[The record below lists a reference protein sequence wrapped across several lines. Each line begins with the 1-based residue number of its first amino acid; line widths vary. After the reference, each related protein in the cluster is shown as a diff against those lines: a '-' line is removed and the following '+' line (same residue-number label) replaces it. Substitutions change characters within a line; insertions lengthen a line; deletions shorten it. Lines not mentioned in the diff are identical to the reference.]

1 MTSLPI
7 VRRELT
13 VAGRQPWTY
22 HTRVVAAV
30 LLTLL
35 GAVILGMTG
44 NNGPGGAA
52 QLPMLAFKLLS
63 STAFAGC
70 LLGGIILSAD
80 SISAE
85 RRSGTLGL
93 LFLTPLGGFDVG
105 SGKLAA
111 SGIQGLCGLLGI
123 LPILAVPLMM
133 GGVSWAAYLTTCLAL
148 LATFAMSSSVALWA
162 SARSRSAPA
171 AYSTALFTIIAIC
184 TVPILI
190 AWLFQGLP
198 LLPWATAQISPVEA
212 LTNGWAA
219 DSVATS
225 SRNRSLLS
233 SAIALAFAIT
243 ATVVASL
250 NLNRTGRTGLGPAS
264 EARPKPARRFR
275 RAPLPQPPA
284 RSNVF
289 GYTNPYALQYMRR
302 IPTVAALD
310 WAFVLG
316 SLAFLGFQAAAFVLP
331 DRNGAIPAF
340 ITAMLIAYGLH
351 VVVKIRA
358 TLAAVAPWFEEVHQ
372 GGLELLLST
381 PLNPSWLREGHGV
394 ATRHSIVAH
403 RYILTAFNLILCFSI
418 FDDDLD
424 IKGSGIR
431 IVFLSIFLGGI
442 ASLWADLPAITH
454 AGFLHVLRLRKLGNV
469 VVRTLLPIL
478 LPPWLSALAI
488 FIAATY
494 HFTERDVAPW
504 FITLHLCHLG
514 IAWITARRANQI
526 LSQNLRPLALHFLDG
541 GKTVPPTAP
550 AFAPP
555 RT

>member
-30 LLTLL
+30 LLTIL
-35 GAVILGMTG
+35 GGVILGMTG

-70 LLGGIILSAD
+70 LLGGLILSAD

-111 SGIQGLCGLLGI
+111 SGIQGLCSLLGI

-133 GGVSWAAYLTTCLAL
+133 GGVSWSAYLTTCIAL
-148 LATFAMSSSVALWA
+148 LATFALSSSVGLWA

-171 AYSTALFTIIAIC
+171 AYSTALFAILAIC

-190 AWLFQGLP
+190 AWMLRGLP
-198 LLPWATAQISPVEA
+198 LVPWATAQISPVEA

-219 DSVATS
+219 DSVATA
-225 SRNRSLLS
+225 SRDRSILS
-233 SAIALAFAIT
+233 STIALAFAIT
-243 ATVVASL
+243 ATVAASL
-250 NLNRTGRTGLGPAS
+250 NLKRTGRTGLGPAS
-264 EARPKPARRFR
+264 EDRPKPARRFR
-275 RAPLPQPPA
+275 RTPLPRPPA
-284 RSNVF
+284 RSNPF
-289 GYTNPYALQYMRR
+289 GYTNPYALQYIRR
-302 IPTVAALD
+302 IPSVAALD
-310 WAFVLG
+310 WAFILG
-316 SLAFLGFQAAAFVLP
+316 GIAFLGFQTAAFVLP
-331 DRNGAIPAF
+331 DRNGAIPTF
-340 ITAMLIAYGLH
+340 ITAMFIAYGLH

-381 PLNPSWLREGHGV
+381 PLNPSWLREGHGI

-403 RYILTAFNLILCFSI
+403 RYVLTFFNIILCFSI

-424 IKGSGIR
+424 IDRTGIR
-431 IVFLSIFLGGI
+431 VVFLSIFLGGI

-454 AGFLHVLRLRKLGNV
+454 AGFLHVLRLRKLGSV

-478 LPPWLSALAI
+478 LPPWLSALVI
-488 FIAATY
+488 FMAATY
-494 HFTERDVAPW
+494 NVGERDLGWW
-504 FITLHLCHLG
+504 FITLHLGHLG
-514 IAWITARRANQI
+514 IAWITARRANRV
-526 LSQNLRPLALHFLDG
+526 LSQSLRPLALHFLDG
-541 GKTVPPTAP
+541 GIKGRAP
-550 AFAPP
+550 ATVFAAH

>member
-148 LATFAMSSSVALWA
+148 LATFALSSSVGLWA

-171 AYSTALFTIIAIC
+171 AYSTALFAILAIC

-190 AWLFQGLP
+190 AWMLRGLP
-198 LLPWATAQISPVEA
+198 LIPWAIAQISPVEG
-212 LTNGWAA
+212 LVNGWAA
-219 DSVATS
+219 DSVATA
-225 SRNRSLLS
+225 SRNRSLIS
-233 SAIALAFAIT
+233 SAFAFSFAAAATLA
-243 ATVVASL
+243 ASL
-250 NLNRTGRTGLGPAS
+250 NLRRTGRTGLRPAS
-264 EARPKPARRFR
+264 EDRPKPSRRFR
-275 RAPLPQPPA
+275 RAPLPRPPA
-284 RSNVF
+284 RSNPF
-289 GYTNPYALQYMRR
+289 GYTNPYALQYIRR
-302 IPTVAALD
+302 IPAVAALD
-310 WAFVLG
+310 WAFLLG
-316 SLAFLGFQAAAFVLP
+316 GIAFLAFQSAAFLLP
-331 DRNGAIPAF
+331 GRNGAIPMF
-340 ITAMLIAYGLH
+340 ITAMFIAYGLH
-351 VVVKIRA
+351 VVLKIRA
-358 TLAAVAPWFEEVHQ
+358 ALAAVAPWFEEVHQ

-381 PLNPSWLREGHGV
+381 PLDPSWLRDGHGV

-403 RYILTAFNLILCFSI
+403 RYILTLFNVILCFSI

-424 IKGSGIR
+424 INEAGVRVI
-431 IVFLSIFLGGI
+431 FLSIFLGGI

-454 AGFLHVLRLRKLGNV
+454 GGFLHVLRLRKLGNV
-469 VVRTLLPIL
+469 LVRTLLPIL
-478 LPPWLSALAI
+478 LPPWLGALVI

-494 HFTERDVAPW
+494 HVTDRDIVPW
-504 FITLHLCHLG
+504 FIGLHFGHLG
-514 IAWITARRANQI
+514 IAWYTARRGNRI

-541 GKTVPPTAP
+541 DRKGRTKAT